1 MKSQGILLR
10 FWVLTL
16 LFSVALMACAQQP
29 KKKENAA
36 SSKVEITNK
45 SLKKNAADKD
55 TAAKKKNTA
64 KRTEQGTVQAKN
76 AAKTTA
82 SKKQAAGRGKAQTQ
96 GKEKTKGKPQAQGKE
111 KNKDKKIVKGEKQVQ
126 LKGNRQAGKP
136 APSAEAKAAA
146 RRPVQATGKQQ
157 QQKRQQQKKQQPK
170 KQKQPKRYVALKSN
184 IPFQALSMH
193 SLAVEVQVHKQVT
206 VDFPVMWSIS
216 DIEREHAVRGIAFQP
231 EGRWWLKKA
240 GTGHFFGIHAHATW
254 FNLKWEDNRYQTD
267 KRPLLGAGISY
278 GYKLPLSA
286 HWGAEFNIGAGYA
299 NMKYDTFYNVENGAQ
314 LDTRIRNYWGITR
327 VGISLVYRF

>member
-1 MKSQGILLR
+1 MKSKRILLR
-10 FWVLTL
+10 LWVFTL

-29 KKKENAA
+29 KKKENAT

-45 SLKKNAADKD
+45 PLKKNAADKG
-55 TAAKKKNTA
+55 TAAKKKNAA

-82 SKKQAAGRGKAQTQ
+82 SKKQAAGRGKAQ
-96 GKEKTKGKPQAQGKE
+96 AQGKE
-111 KNKDKKIVKGEKQVQ
+111 KNKDKKIVKGKKQVQ
-126 LKGNRQAGKP
+126 VKGKKQAGKP
-136 APSAEAKAAA
+136 APSAKANAAA
-146 RRPVQATGKQQ
+146 KKKAQAKGK
-157 QQKRQQQKKQQPK
+157 RQPK
-170 KQKQPKRYVALKSN
+170 KQKKEKRYVALKSN

-193 SLAVEVQVHKQVT
+193 NLAVEVQVHKQVT
-206 VDFPVMWSIS
+206 VDFPVMWSVS

-240 GTGHFFGIHAHATW
+240 GTGHFFGIHAHAAW
-254 FNLKWEDNRYQTD
+254 FNLKWEDTRYQTD

-299 NMKYDTFYNVENGAQ
+299 NMKYDRFYNVENGAQ
-314 LDTRIRNYWGITR
+314 LDTRIRHYWGITR